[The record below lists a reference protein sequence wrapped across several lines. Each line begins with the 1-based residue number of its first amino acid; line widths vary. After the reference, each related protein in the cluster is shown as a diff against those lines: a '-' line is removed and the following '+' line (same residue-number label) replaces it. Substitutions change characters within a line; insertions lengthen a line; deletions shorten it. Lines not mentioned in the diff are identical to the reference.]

1 MADMQTI
8 AIKVTPEAAKAFQSA
23 TVAGR
28 RKLELLLSLR
38 LLEVDRSRQS
48 LEEIM
53 REISRSA
60 QKRGLTE
67 KILEDV
73 LREN

>member
-1 MADMQTI
+1 MTDMQTI

-23 TVAGR
+23 TVEDR
-28 RKLELLLSLR
+28 KKLELLLSLR
-38 LLEVDRSRQS
+38 LLEAARSRQP
-48 LEEIM
+48 LEAIM
-53 REISRSA
+53 REISQSA

-67 KILEDV
+67 KILEDI

>member
-1 MADMQTI
+1 MTDMQTI

-23 TVAGR
+23 TDEDR

-38 LLEVDRSRQS
+38 LLEVAHSRQP
-48 LEEIM
+48 LETIM
-53 REISRSA
+53 REISQSA
-60 QKRGLTE
+60 QRRGLTE
-67 KILEDV
+67 KILEDI